1 MHVHVKFPRSLT
13 PVDEPLWILQFLFA
27 FIKKTKNKNVNN
39 AILIIKICKFWNFW
53 IKSFRKVLIKLK
65 LLLFS
70 VFYFTLGTKKWYTF
84 PEVGLPLDFEHWN
97 PLVRQKIYW
106 TFACCMF
113 ISEGTVGKFSIT
125 SCTYFIFI
133 SSLSIVNPIPFKI
146 KYPRTLLKI
155 QILRLFLLNSKMNLE
170 TKEFQFC
177 TLGSMILGKDI
188 WREWLWSEMW
198 KFWNVSRSSLES
210 PWLVAQYL
218 ITLVRSS
225 PISLWLKK
233 TLLH

>member
-1 MHVHVKFPRSLT
+1 M
-13 PVDEPLWILQFLFA
+13 
-27 FIKKTKNKNVNN
+27 
-39 AILIIKICKFWNFW
+39 
-53 IKSFRKVLIKLK
+53 KSFRKVLIKLK

-225 PISLWLKK
+225 PISLWFKK